1 MIIDIQ
7 PSLERLGTLNGE
19 NVTLSW
25 DREGIAITA
34 SVEFVDKNSECAFF
48 WGT

>member
-1 MIIDIQ
+1 MIIDSQ
-7 PSLERLGTLNGE
+7 PSLERFGTWNGE
-19 NVTLSW
+19 NGTWSG